1 MSRKSI
7 SILVLLL
14 VAIPAV
20 YCLRPSDERRIKRIF
35 TDGKRAIESENL
47 EGVMSKVSYN
57 YRDDYGFTYLYL
69 KETLKKQFEELSDI
83 TGEYYNLNIRV
94 SKDTATAD
102 VDVRVIATKG
112 NETGYIIG
120 DARSPAHLKFNLD
133 KERTKWL
140 IVRLEGFSN

>member
-20 YCLRPSDERRIKRIF
+20 YFLRPSDERRIKRLF

-83 TGEYYNLNIRV
+83 TGEYYNLNIRI

>member
-20 YCLRPSDERRIKRIF
+20 YFLRPSDQRRIKMLF
-35 TDGKRAIESENL
+35 TDGKRAIESEKL

-94 SKDTATAD
+94 SKETATAD

-120 DARSPAHLKFNLD
+120 DARAPAHLKFNLD

-140 IVRLEGFSN
+140 IVRSEGFSN

>member
-14 VAIPAV
+14 VAMPAV
-20 YCLRPSDERRIKRIF
+20 CFLWPSDERRIKRLF

-57 YRDDYGFTYLYL
+57 YRDDYDLTYLYL
-69 KETLKKQFEELSDI
+69 KETLKNQFEELTDI
-83 TGEYYNLNIRV
+83 TVEYENLNIKV

-120 DARSPAHLKFNLD
+120 DARSPAHFKFSLD

-140 IVRLEGFSN
+140 IVGSEGFSG